1 MKMNAA
7 AKVIFFIQLVAVY
20 ASTSILSNAL
30 YSLSIGCLAASLI
43 YLLWKDGLKTIRWP
57 DKQFSWMYFPFF
69 ALIIMASILVGHHD
83 SLSQALDFARWSLI
97 PFALFYFVMQRRFS
111 YSSVIIGIMAGSWTL
126 DGSALYQWLFS
137 AGTMRVQGYLNHPNF
152 LAEMIEMNI
161 PFLLVYALADQQN
174 KRWRA
179 TAGITAFTS
188 CIVLALTASRGGLLG
203 LCLGGII
210 WCIVIF
216 RRFPQ
221 QKHQVLFQSLVALS
235 LILAVIAG
243 IFFSAFQGNRGAV
256 RSYDHER
263 ILLWESS
270 YEMWKDHKLVGI
282 GLRHWPKEYVTH
294 YISPKARERNLLQPH
309 NIYAYWFSQTGTIG
323 GLGFLLFTVGMF
335 VYLCRKVRENP
346 HDIFMDAVLWAFLA
360 IMIHS
365 LVDSGI
371 ANKFVMRLYSAYL
384 GIGLASSVYHK
395 TLLPNEGK
403 SAAKGD

>member
-83 SLSQALDFARWSLI
+83 SLSQALDFTRWSLI

-161 PFLLVYALADQQN
+161 PFYWSTHL
-174 KRWRA
+174 R
-179 TAGITAFTS
+179 TS
-188 CIVLALTASRGGLLG
+188 RTNDGG
-203 LCLGGII
+203 
-210 WCIVIF
+210 
-216 RRFPQ
+216 RRQ
-221 QKHQVLFQSLVALS
+221 
-235 LILAVIAG
+235 
-243 IFFSAFQGNRGAV
+243 
-256 RSYDHER
+256 E
-263 ILLWESS
+263 
-270 YEMWKDHKLVGI
+270 
-282 GLRHWPKEYVTH
+282 
-294 YISPKARERNLLQPH
+294 
-309 NIYAYWFSQTGTIG
+309 
-323 GLGFLLFTVGMF
+323 
-335 VYLCRKVRENP
+335 
-346 HDIFMDAVLWAFLA
+346 
-360 IMIHS
+360 
-365 LVDSGI
+365 
-371 ANKFVMRLYSAYL
+371 
-384 GIGLASSVYHK
+384 
-395 TLLPNEGK
+395 
-403 SAAKGD
+403 